1 MHVFKND
8 VETFANH
15 YASSMPGKMRK
26 FQQSD
31 VEQALEVFQASF
43 QPPAPAPAPS
53 PPPPPHQRNPNNLF
67 GQLMRSAYPWGL
79 SKDVI
84 VRWLKWYT
92 GQPHICPIAENPS
105 HDDFTKACDAMVRDI
120 SPGAGMFR
128 GVCEHGI
135 SSETVGPETFHELMR
150 MRNGPKPGHNI
161 WAFESCPNP
170 IDLQRAIT
178 FKRVGDWGH
187 VSGYIKGFYFQPNGE
202 VVHFNYLGYKVNSI
216 SMVGCPA
223 IVWASHVGQA
233 VYTKRAKDFAGVSLD
248 IYVEC
253 AETNMYGQSCAY
265 TSGRDDYAN
274 LDMLVGLSVGNRMRE
289 DREAFFGRRYVTPT
303 SKENLSRE
311 HECAIRTNPGYQA
324 ACNEAM
330 AEIGGNPVEAMA
342 SILGHEE
349 ADDSDPCGE
358 EAELSWGA
366 AAAAP

>member
-1 MHVFKND
+1 
-8 VETFANH
+8 
-15 YASSMPGKMRK
+15 MRLAK
-26 FQQSD
+26 SWD
-31 VEQALEVFQASF
+31 LPKEVLIS
-43 QPPAPAPAPS
+43 
-53 PPPPPHQRNPNNLF
+53 
-67 GQLMRSAYPWGL
+67 
-79 SKDVI
+79 
-84 VRWLKWYT
+84 WLKWYT
-92 GQPHICPIAENPS
+92 RQLHICPIAENPGN
-105 HDDFTKACDAMVRDI
+105 DDLTRGYNEMVNDI
-120 SPGAGMFR
+120 SPGAVMFR
-128 GVCEHGI
+128 NVCEHCL
-135 SSETVGPETFHELMR
+135 SPETLGSETFHELMR

-202 VVHFNYLGYKVNSI
+202 VVHFNYPGYKVNSI

-233 VYTKRAKDFAGVSLD
+233 VYTKRAKDFAGVELD

-253 AETNMYGQSCAY
+253 ADTNMYGQSCAY

-289 DREAFFGRRYVTPT
+289 DREAFFGRRYVTAT

-330 AEIGGNPVEAMA
+330 AEIGGIPV
-342 SILGHEE
+342 SLCSTLGHEE
-349 ADDSDPCGE
+349 AERAAENSDHGGE
-358 EAELSWGA
+358 EAKPDWGA
-366 AAAAP
+366 AAGH